1 MPPPPPLSGMSQLG
15 RLLTPD
21 LSSNV
26 TPQGALITLH
36 PGLHVPSLYFSKALL
51 LPLHTLTVVRNHDLD
66 GELISVCLFHSTEGF
81 KEAVSGQLAH
91 HCSSWH
97 KGPHPRVVILQISAW
112 TWHRSGAYQEN

>member
-1 MPPPPPLSGMSQLG
+1 MPLPLSGMSQLG
-15 RLLTPD
+15 HLLTPLSD

-51 LPLHTLTVVRNHDLD
+51 LPLHTLTVVRNHYLD
-66 GELISVCLFHSTEGF
+66 GELISVYLFHSTEGF

-91 HCSSWH
+91 HCSS
-97 KGPHPRVVILQISAW
+97 
-112 TWHRSGAYQEN
+112 